1 MRIPVHCSSKILIW
15 CVVSHSGERPQPTSQ
30 EDTSHCAVHVVE
42 GSSRACCK
50 EKEVI
55 GGRQTVW
62 AGQLEDGGDVVPN
75 VKEEML
81 DDALIF
87 SRSVGIPESGEPDS
101 E

>member
-1 MRIPVHCSSKILIW
+1 MRT
-15 CVVSHSGERPQPTSQ
+15 GTSFY
-30 EDTSHCAVHVVE
+30 DLALCASAVQFLP
-42 GSSRACCK
+42 SR
-50 EKEVI
+50 
-55 GGRQTVW
+55 RQTVW